1 MTFEEQLLG
10 KKLSGP
16 ESVILRIALC
26 VFIVHGLIYIG
37 GALHDATHVH

>member
-1 MTFEEQLLG
+1 MTIEEQLLG

-16 ESVILRIALC
+16 ESIILRIALC
-26 VFIVHGLIYIG
+26 VFIMLGLIYIG